1 MQNIRNILHKQTSYP
16 YTTTRTSGK
25 ANSSGKLISLQFNGK
40 NYLETHGT
48 AMGTKMA
55 VAFSDIFMNKVET
68 DILSQ
73 SELKPLVWKRF
84 IDDIFSLWTINR
96 DQEP

>member
-1 MQNIRNILHKQTSYP
+1 
-16 YTTTRTSGK
+16 
-25 ANSSGKLISLQFNGK
+25 
-40 NYLETHGT
+40 
-48 AMGTKMA
+48 MGTKMA

-73 SELKPLVWKRF
+73 SELKPLGWKRF
-84 IDDIFSLWTINR
+84 IDEIFSLWTINR